1 MVDRSKPTLL
11 AFCGK
16 SATGKDTIAKWL
28 HHQLSGMNIPNR
40 IIISDT
46 TRPPRANER
55 DGIDYYFIPEKDFIR
70 GINKNVYLEW
80 SFFRGWYYGTNK
92 AEIDNN
98 MILIGVF
105 NPEGIKSLR
114 ERYNR
119 KFNIIPIY
127 LKNNFLVR
135 LERSWER
142 EGKWRAEFLRRSFV
156 DLFDFL
162 GFKKII
168 QSFPYHIIL
177 DDEIG
182 IIRKTREILFCL
194 QDFNII

>member
-1 MVDRSKPTLL
+1 
-11 AFCGK
+11 
-16 SATGKDTIAKWL
+16 
-28 HHQLSGMNIPNR
+28 
-40 IIISDT
+40 
-46 TRPPRANER
+46 
-55 DGIDYYFIPEKDFIR
+55 
-70 GINKNVYLEW
+70 
-80 SFFRGWYYGTNK
+80 
-92 AEIDNN
+92 
-98 MILIGVF
+98 MILIGIF

-127 LKNNFLVR
+127 LKNNFFIR

-156 DLFDFL
+156 DWFDFL
-162 GFKKII
+162 GFKKVI
-168 QSFPYHIIL
+168 QSFSYHIIL